1 MSQPALRRFAL
12 CAGLLLAPGCYSYV
26 PTDMSLVPQGEHL
39 RLLVTREGSQEVAR
53 IMDSNEL
60 RPTVRGQFMGR
71 DDQSLLLQ
79 VPVSRD
85 PEGIRQNINQVVRI
99 PEGEVLTVDRRQFSK
114 GKTALV
120 VGGAVAAGAF
130 LLTQIFDVFNDSS
143 DPGTDPDLY
152 IGLFGVPIG

>member
-1 MSQPALRRFAL
+1 MPEDLTV
-12 CAGLLLAPGCYSYV
+12 V
-26 PTDMSLVPQGEHL
+26 PPGEHL
-39 RLLVTREGSQEVAR
+39 RLLVTRAGSQEVAR

-71 DDQSLLLQ
+71 EDRSLLIQ

-99 PEGEVLTVDRRQFSK
+99 PEGEVLTVDRREFDR
-114 GKTALV
+114 GKSALL
-120 VGGAVAAGAF
+120 VGGAVGVGVF

-143 DPGTDPDLY
+143 DPGDDPDLY
-152 IGLFGVPIG
+152 IGLFGIPIG